1 MRRTLFSIALIIIGT
16 IAAMGQN
23 IPMIHSEE
31 VEHSREYLRGN
42 DFQKDLLLYVDML
55 AKTHPYY
62 ADTKHCA
69 ELNKRSRK
77 MYQECGNITELITF
91 KLLLA
96 RLASSLNDG
105 HTTISYWSTY
115 DTIFPIRLALDESSS
130 TTIDITS
137 EEHKE
142 LLGKEVTRING
153 ITIDKLLG
161 MARPLISADNEVNF
175 RNMVKEYMMI
185 AEFWQFLGMDSSSLQ
200 LTLADGRSMDIPAI
214 NKRNLKIAQLQ
225 KNTDKRVTAQRGV
238 LFDYNIFEDHSICYL
253 QFNQFADRL
262 VYPQYPQ
269 LARFDEFL
277 NEMFSEMEDKNIE
290 TLVVD
295 LQYNSG
301 GNSTLGDVLLSWLQ
315 PRHETRNYNVDVRMS
330 ELLATHYPHY
340 RELTVDGKP
349 LEMGK
354 IYDLFGVDQNK
365 TEKIDYDASQD
376 STKHQFNHNIERIFR
391 GNVIFIEG
399 TNSFSSATLLLTM
412 ARDNGIGT
420 IIGEIPGGSPSHYGD
435 ILYGMLPNT
444 NTLVTVSHKHFVR
457 PNRELEGEI
466 YITPDVKVELNDPN
480 RDLAWE
486 WIVENYGK

>member
-1 MRRTLFSIALIIIGT
+1 
-16 IAAMGQN
+16 
-23 IPMIHSEE
+23 
-31 VEHSREYLRGN
+31 
-42 DFQKDLLLYVDML
+42 ML

-77 MYQECGNITELITF
+77 MYQECGKITELITF

-115 DTIFPIRLALDESSS
+115 DTLFPIRLVLDESSS

-200 LTLADGRSMDIPAI
+200 LTLADGRSMNIPAI

-238 LFDYNIFEDHSICYL
+238 LFDYNIFEDQSICYL

-420 IIGEIPGGSPSHYGD
+420 IIGEIPGGSLALRRY
-435 ILYGMLPNT
+435 
-444 NTLVTVSHKHFVR
+444 TLRHASQHKHAG
-457 PNRELEGEI
+457 NRK
-466 YITPDVKVELNDPN
+466 P
-480 RDLAWE
+480 
-486 WIVENYGK
+486 

>member
-1 MRRTLFSIALIIIGT
+1 MRRILFSTALIIIGT
-16 IAAMGQN
+16 IATMGQN

-115 DTIFPIRLALDESSS
+115 DTLFPIRLALDKSSS

-200 LTLADGRSMDIPAI
+200 LTLADGRSIDIPAI

-277 NEMFSEMEDKNIE
+277 NEMFSEIEDKNIE

-315 PRHETRNYNVDVRMS
+315 PRYETRNYNVDVRMS

-376 STKHQFNHNIERIFR
+376 STKHQFNDNIERIFR

-457 PNRELEGEI
+457 PNRELKGEI